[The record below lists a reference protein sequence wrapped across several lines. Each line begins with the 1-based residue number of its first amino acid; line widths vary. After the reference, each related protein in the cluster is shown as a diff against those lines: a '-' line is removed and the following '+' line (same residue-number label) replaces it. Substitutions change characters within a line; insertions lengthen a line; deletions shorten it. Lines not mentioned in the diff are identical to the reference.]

1 MKYGRVALKNE
12 ENGGKMKREAKSEVV
27 IRKQELCNIAH
38 TPGWLLPVGPW
49 LRFVCPGG
57 VSLI

>member
-1 MKYGRVALKNE
+1 MVENAEKWKQERQELAE
-12 ENGGKMKREAKSEVV
+12 ENKMNEKNNQEKR
-27 IRKQELCNIAH
+27 ELCNIAH
-38 TPGWLLPVGPW
+38 TPGWR

>member
-1 MKYGRVALKNE
+1 VALKNE

-38 TPGWLLPVGPW
+38 TPGWLLPVGRW